1 MGLFTPRTT
10 ERIYFNGI
18 DISEIV
24 VGYNEVSQGVLIFIF
39 LPEGRRL
46 KTTQGTDYRTW
57 VYGRL
62 RIERPICQLKGKL

>member
-1 MGLFTPRTT
+1 MGLYTPRTT
-10 ERIYFNGI
+10 ERIFLNGI
-18 DISEIV
+18 DITEIT
-24 VGYNEVSQGVLIFIF
+24 VGYNESSSGVLIFIF

-62 RIERPICQLKGKL
+62 